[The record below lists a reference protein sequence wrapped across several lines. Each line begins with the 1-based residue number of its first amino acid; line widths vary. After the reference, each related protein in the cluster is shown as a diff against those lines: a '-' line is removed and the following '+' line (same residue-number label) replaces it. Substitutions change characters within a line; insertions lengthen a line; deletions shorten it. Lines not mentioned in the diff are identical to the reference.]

1 MSSHPLPNTPTPT
14 ISQAFIPRRLEEVAH
29 YERDQAR
36 VLKAGTGNVEGIY
49 YQVRG
54 VGGEGESSSPSA
66 NDCNLSLRP
75 HPPPCSAL
83 HLVCVCVC
91 RPSPPHHRPHPLP
104 LSLPPCAQTI
114 TGLKDDL
121 SGARTSPKFMQG
133 TEAAEGAA
141 ASADAELPA
150 PASKRQDPAAL
161 AKREARKAKVC
172 FRGEE
177 AAANASGSGEG
188 VTVQQVEEAG
198 GVAPAEV
205 AAGDKEGE
213 PRVVPGEEE
222 AGSGCEDD
230 DDSSSGSE
238 SGSYSEDGSEWTPED
253 REATKAARK
262 VRLHPSLGCSTSLL
276 VDCVNP
282 VHPFPIYNNGS
293 LCNVHRCVL
302 CPQANKKEVKEAN
315 RDRRKVKAAKKQKG
329 KSPSSSKKGKSSS
342 KKGK

>member
-1 MSSHPLPNTPTPT
+1 MYVCAGHHLCTSPLTLRPLPFLP
-14 ISQAFIPRRLEEVAH
+14 
-29 YERDQAR
+29 
-36 VLKAGTGNVEGIY
+36 
-49 YQVRG
+49 
-54 VGGEGESSSPSA
+54 
-66 NDCNLSLRP
+66 
-75 HPPPCSAL
+75 
-83 HLVCVCVC
+83 VCVCVC
-91 RPSPPHHRPHPLP
+91 V
-104 LSLPPCAQTI
+104 CVQTI

-150 PASKRQDPAAL
+150 PVSKRQDPAAL

-177 AAANASGSGEG
+177 VAADTIRSGEG
-188 VTVQQVEEAG
+188 GTVQQEEAG
-198 GVAPAEV
+198 GIALAEG
-205 AAGDKEGE
+205 AEGGKEGE
-213 PRVVPGEEE
+213 PQVVPGEEE
-222 AGSGCEDD
+222 AGSGSED

-262 VRLHPSLGCSTSLL
+262 VRLHPSLGYSTSLL
-276 VDCVNP
+276 VACVNP
-282 VHPFPIYNNGS
+282 VHPFPIDNNGS